1 MNRVIKR
8 AVILFGVFAAAL
20 RAYFFLS
27 GRDSGK
33 EQVVY
38 VDMGEASLPA
48 VSVEV
53 FGRKTNPMA
62 GYVQEV
68 DNRAAGNS
76 LTVLPEDRALT
87 VLIEKGGDAVTGI
100 SYEIR
105 TMDRERLIE
114 RTALEQWE
122 QNGEEI
128 RAVLPIQNLLNR
140 SRNICC
146 AWI

>member
-8 AVILFGVFAAAL
+8 EVILFGIFAAAL
-20 RAYFFLS
+20 LAYFFLS

-48 VSVEV
+48 VSVEM

-76 LTVLPEDRALT
+76 LTVLPEDRALA

-114 RTALEQWE
+114 RT
-122 QNGEEI
+122 
-128 RAVLPIQNLLNR
+128 VL
-140 SRNICC
+140 
-146 AWI
+146 